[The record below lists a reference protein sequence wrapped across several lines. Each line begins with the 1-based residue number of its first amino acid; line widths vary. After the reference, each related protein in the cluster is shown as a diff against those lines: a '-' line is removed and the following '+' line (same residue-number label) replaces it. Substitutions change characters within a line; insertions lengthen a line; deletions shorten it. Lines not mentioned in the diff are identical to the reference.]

1 MIEMVAGHRCWKGA
15 LLGLALIAVGCGEAT
30 DAELDEIFMGSAE
43 SSLMTPD
50 PLLNPKA
57 AGVAWRWIGIKSN
70 VRDVCPVGG
79 QPFVTRHL
87 FSPSPDRT
95 VEPSA
100 VAPGLRRYCIYQAPT
115 DYEGNGRIPQELS
128 RLLQPGQPGGRPPL
142 LALEADRQAL
152 SAFGSAS
159 LDGVMQEVFAAE
171 FLEHAGR
178 LDELPL
184 SHGRGIDGNARTR
197 LSFLDSVPTF
207 EPADHPTE
215 QPSTSPHGH
224 GLTNM
229 AKSLVC
235 DDVEN
240 CAADISTQL
249 ALPLLNDGG
258 TTVAEPHYGGFFG
271 TIGGL
276 AQAISLEVDSWRRE
290 SNAARSKRHMV
301 MNLSLGWSP
310 DYGGS
315 SGGFSS
321 WPLDVQAVYSAV
333 EDFVCRG
340 GLIVSAAGNVTNG
353 PSGNSGPIL
362 PAAWEQLPA
371 PDRNRCKRLIGN
383 SRQMDL
389 TRSRT
394 RYRPLLYAASGI
406 DYRGRDIAISRDGAR
421 SRLAAYADHG
431 VGVDSYEQFTGT
443 LSGTSVSAMVVS
455 SAAAVA
461 WFYRPEKSAHDI
473 MMDLYRGGNYIPR
486 RADFCL
492 GRPSGCPAR
501 ARRVTVCG
509 AVRRACWGGAGPHCP
524 AAMARCPGWD
534 RRPADIAA
542 LDYGTFDAYSKGYF
556 LEYDTATY
564 NDPICGAVEL
574 TNSIGLT
581 VTSTECP
588 ESQSYGDGALPFTVP
603 QPEGDPCPNCAAYFG
618 SDTARLY
625 NPYRFSS
632 YSSPTLSVTS
642 NTGTVTNYGLGSLSG
657 TNINLA
663 FGSSV
668 FNNASSVKFTAVK
681 SGTSYSSPL
690 YFGF

>member
-1 MIEMVAGHRCWKGA
+1 
-15 LLGLALIAVGCGEAT
+15 LALVAAGCGEAT
-30 DAELDEIFMGSAE
+30 EAELDEVFMGSAE
-43 SSLMTPD
+43 SSLTTPD

-70 VRDVCPVGG
+70 VQDVCPVGG

-87 FSPSPDRT
+87 FSPNPVRT
-95 VEPSA
+95 VEPNV
-100 VAPGLRRYCIYQAPT
+100 VAPGLRRYCIYKAPT

-128 RLLQPGQPGGRPPL
+128 RLLQPGQPGGEPPL
-142 LALEADRQAL
+142 IALEPDRQAL
-152 SAFGSAS
+152 SAFGAAS
-159 LDGVMQEVFAAE
+159 LDGVMQEVFAEE
-171 FLEHAGR
+171 FKEHAGR
-178 LDELPL
+178 LEMLPL
-184 SHGRGIDGNARTR
+184 SNPQFIQEPARTR
-197 LSFLDSVPTF
+197 LSFLDSVPSF
-207 EPADHPTE
+207 EPTANPTE

-235 DDVEN
+235 DEVDN

-258 TTVAEPHYGGFFG
+258 TTVEEPLYGGFFG

-276 AQAISLEVDSWRRE
+276 AQAISLEVDTWRRQAY
-290 SNAARSKRHMV
+290 AAQTNDHMV

-315 SGGFSS
+315 SGSFSS

-340 GLIVSAAGNVTNG
+340 GLIVAAAGNVTNG

-371 PDRNRCKRLIGN
+371 PDRNRCKRLIGR

-389 TRSRT
+389 TRSRS
-394 RYRPLLYAASGI
+394 RYRPLLYAASGL

-421 SRLAAYADHG
+421 TRLAAYADHG
-431 VGVDSYEQFTGT
+431 VGIDHDGNFTGT

-473 MMDLYRGGNYIPR
+473 MMDVYRGGDYIR
-486 RADFCL
+486 KRADFCL

-501 ARRVTVCG
+501 TRRVTVCG
-509 AVRRACWGGAGPHCP
+509 AVRRACRGGAGVHCP
-524 AAMARCPGWD
+524 AAIARCPGWD
-534 RRPADIAA
+534 RSPADIAA

-556 LEYDTATY
+556 LEYTATTY
-564 NDPICGAVEL
+564 TDPVCGAVEL
-574 TNSIGLT
+574 ANSTGFT
-581 VTSTECP
+581 VTTTECP

-625 NPYRFSS
+625 NPYGFSG
-632 YSSPTLSVTS
+632 YSSPTLAVTS

-663 FGSSV
+663 FGTSV
-668 FNNASSVKFTAVK
+668 FSGASSVKFTAVK